1 MDTARITSF
10 VAAADA
16 GSLSRAAERLGQQ
29 LSGVSRHIS
38 ELEADLGVRL
48 FDRTGRGVR
57 LTAAGERFLERGKQV
72 LREVELARAEARG
85 EDARELSLLRLSAPP
100 DLSQHVLPGVL
111 ASLSERFPTL
121 SIQARGDVRR
131 VSLVEESYDA
141 VIRLGPLTP
150 SDLLA
155 RKVGAVS
162 MRVYAAPGRGLSRME
177 DLAAREFVRVEG
189 VPPELTV
196 RDRGRPVKLSLKG
209 RVQVSSFWEAA
220 EVAART
226 GRLVMLPSFCALP
239 FIMSGKLTAAARWLT
254 FHSIDAHVLRAPR
267 HRGSLVLDALTEGLV
282 GALAEFERARQ

>member
-1 MDTARITSF
+1 MDTDRISSF

-16 GSLSRAAERLGQQ
+16 GSLSKAATRLGLQ

-57 LTAAGERFLERGKQV
+57 LTTAGERFLERGKQV

-85 EDARELSLLRLSAPP
+85 EDAREPSLLRLSAPP

-121 SIQARGDVRR
+121 SIHARGDVRR

-155 RKVGAVS
+155 RKLGALS
-162 MRVYAAPGRGLSRME
+162 MRLYASPGRGLARIE
-177 DLAAREFVRVEG
+177 DLSGREFVRVEG
-189 VPPELTV
+189 LPPELSV
-196 RDRGRPVKLSLKG
+196 RDRGQPVKLALKG

-220 EVAART
+220 EVASRT
-226 GRLVMLPSFCALP
+226 GRLVVLPSFSALP
-239 FIMSGKLTAAARWLT
+239 FIMSGKLTAAARWMT
-254 FHSIDAHVLRAPR
+254 FQSIDVHLLRAPR
-267 HRGSLVLDALTEGLV
+267 HRGSVVVDALGEGLV
-282 GALAEFERARQ
+282 AALAEVERAVA